1 MDMTLIRL
9 LDGTKVYLHAVIDNF
24 SRHILAWKTSA
35 KFDPAI
41 TAEILNQAA
50 EGVVVDKFEK
60 PPQVMVDGG
69 VENYNELV
77 DTAIITLKLKRLL
90 AQTEISYSNSMIEA
104 WWRVL
109 KHQWLYLNQ
118 LDSLLTVTKLVT
130 FYVDQHNKHLPHSA
144 FKGQTPDEMYYST
157 GAEVPAQLEIAQ
169 TTARAARRE
178 TNLAVSC
185 NACRKEIDVVQLQSM
200 LSDTS

>member
-9 LDGTKVYLHAVIDNF
+9 LDGTRVYLHAVIDNF
-24 SRHILAWKTSA
+24 SRRILAWKTIA

-50 EGVVVDKFEK
+50 EGVGVDKFET

-77 DTAIITLKLKRLL
+77 DAAIMTLKLKRQL
-90 AQTEISYSNSMIEA
+90 AQTEITYSNSMIEA

-118 LDSLLTVTKLVT
+118 LDSCATVTKLVT
-130 FYVDQHNKHLPHSA
+130 FYVDQHNTHLPHSA
-144 FKGQTPDEMYYST
+144 FKGQTPDEMYDST
-157 GAEVPAQLEIAQ
+157 GAEVPAQLELAR

-185 NACRKEIDVVQLQSM
+185 RTCRAEIDVVQLQST